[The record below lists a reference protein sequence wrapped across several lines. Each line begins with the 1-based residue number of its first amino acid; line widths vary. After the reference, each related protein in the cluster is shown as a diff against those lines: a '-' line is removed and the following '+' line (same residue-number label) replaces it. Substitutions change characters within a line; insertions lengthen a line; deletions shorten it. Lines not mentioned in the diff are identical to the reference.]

1 MNLENNFE
9 ESSEDVS
16 SLNDILNTI
25 TSSNSQYLN
34 NVNEIELINKEKKI
48 NNESQILN
56 NKTQSSNNESQS
68 SNNDLNEINQ
78 VKNNIELFT
87 HEIDRKIGKYLFD
100 RLEKNQNYIDELE
113 EVVKFQENEIKELK
127 LKLESI
133 NKLELVAK
141 LKTSIEEKNNSSNK
155 DEKIKNS
162 EILVINKPNNKN
174 NLNEDNSN
182 TYYSTNPDLVLS
194 TGSRNKVKSISK
206 EEEELRYSGITI
218 LEKPQTQQL
227 PKIVLDYEKNTLYND
242 NIENSEYSEKSEKS
256 SEIIKQ
262 RRRGNRI

>member
-9 ESSEDVS
+9 ESSEHVS

-25 TSSNSQYLN
+25 NLSNSESLN
-34 NVNEIELINKEKKI
+34 NVNDSELINKKNEKNQNLNI
-48 NNESQILN
+48 ENQI
-56 NKTQSSNNESQS
+56 

-87 HEIDRKIGKYLFD
+87 HDIDRKIGKYLLD

-141 LKTSIEEKNNSSNK
+141 LKTSIEEKNNLSNK
-155 DEKIKNS
+155 DNKINNS
-162 EILVINKPNNKN
+162 EILVIKKPNNKS

-182 TYYSTNPDLVLS
+182 TYYSTNPDLVLT

-206 EEEELRYSGITI
+206 EEEEPRYSGITI
-218 LEKPQTQQL
+218 IEKPQNQQL
-227 PKIVLDYEKNTLYND
+227 PKIALDYENN
-242 NIENSEYSEKSEKS
+242 ENSENSEKSEKS